1 MIERVELHTFALRF
15 REPYVTARGKL
26 ERRDLLLVRLHSD
39 DGLIGLGETGPLALR
54 GGPGLSEIIDCIRDR
69 YTPIL
74 HGSRPDSSNVSEL
87 IGRLWQARSF
97 PQAITGVDLALWDLV
112 GKKEGKPLWQLLGAN
127 EPPRVT
133 CNATLTAGEPG
144 DVAQQ
149 AKRWADLGFQD
160 FKMKVGT
167 ANDYEQVAAVRD
179 VVGRQA
185 NIRIDANGIWEL
197 EEAIAMLDRLESL
210 GIELCEQPVATLKEM
225 VEVSKATEI
234 PLVADESVI
243 SPGDARRA
251 IDDGGCDLVTVKVAK
266 AGGIDA
272 TRKVM
277 ESAPVY
283 LSSAIDGPLGI
294 AAAAH
299 LAALL
304 PRNGFAAG
312 LAQGLA
318 TEHLLAETIAAD
330 RESLQGAELSA
341 PTKPGLGI
349 EIDQAALDDCL
360 I

>member
-1 MIERVELHTFALRF
+1 MIERVELHAFALRF
-15 REPYVTARGKL
+15 REPYVTARGRL
-26 ERRDLLLVRLHSD
+26 DRRELLLVRLHSD

-54 GGPGLSEIIDCIRDR
+54 GGPGLSEIIDCIRDE
-69 YTPIL
+69 YIPL
-74 HGSRPDSSNVSEL
+74 LQGSKPDSYNVAEL
-87 IGRLWQARSF
+87 IGRLWQASSS
-97 PQAITGVDLALWDLV
+97 PQAISGVDLALWDLV
-112 GKKEGKPLWQLLGAN
+112 GKEAGKPLWQLLGAN
-127 EPPRVT
+127 EPPRIT

-149 AKRWADLGFQD
+149 AKRWADLGFRD

-179 VVGRQA
+179 VVGQQA
-185 NIRIDANGIWEL
+185 NIRIDANGVWEL
-197 EEAIAMLDRLESL
+197 EEAIAMLNSLESL
-210 GIELCEQPVATLKEM
+210 GIELCEQPVATLEEM
-225 VEVSKATEI
+225 VEVGKATEI
-234 PLVADESVI
+234 PLAADESVVT
-243 SPGDARRA
+243 PDDARCA
-251 IDDGGCDLVTVKVAK
+251 VTDGGCDAVTVKVAK
-266 AGGIDA
+266 AGGVDA

-304 PRNGFAAG
+304 PRKGFAAG

-318 TEHLLAETIAAD
+318 TEHLLAETVAAD
-330 RESLQGAELSA
+330 PQPLQGAELKA